1 MPEGLLQ
8 EVLAECSGR
17 GPQME
22 EFVQSL
28 LSQEG
33 RALLQGVDHIAD
45 LASCLEGLADTLEG
59 GGLVKDKKGDE
70 LAVGECENCH

>member
-1 MPEGLLQ
+1 
-8 EVLAECSGR
+8 
-17 GPQME
+17 ME

-59 GGLVKDKKGDE
+59 GGLVEDKNGDE
-70 LAVGECENCH
+70 LTVGECGNCHYCRVTS